1 MQSEN
6 DRMTEMSMKITV
18 FKRKGPKETV
28 VREGLA
34 DIAEAIRNGKHIDE
48 VHHLRQYYHLMHP
61 RRTEDGRMETS
72 FDFKMTLPRLCFSA
86 EIDKYRK
93 EFRILNYNG
102 LIVLEANNLA
112 DYDEAIRIRNEAA
125 RLPQT
130 MMVFLGASGRSVKIV
145 CRGELLPDNG
155 GGVPTTEEEIKKFH
169 QLLYRTARK
178 AYNAQLDI
186 TLDAP
191 KPLIHRTIYISAD
204 PDMRFREQAV
214 PFYVDMEEKTT
225 PPSPTDLETVTKEHY
240 LMPGRS
246 LKQTYILNYQFILSE
261 VMGRYFELPDEER
274 AGELLM
280 QIAAKCLEQGI
291 PQQQAINLTMCHPVF
306 NGDRLLV
313 EKTFEDIYAVQ
324 NMKDWMKRNKLH
336 PLKSV
341 PEDTLLMMKT
351 DIFLHTHYEM
361 RKNIMTGVAQYR
373 DNNGEDDEFRDLDD
387 EARNEMTMR
396 AKEMGLKTWDRD
408 IARFIE
414 SPRIEKFD
422 PVNTWLDS
430 IGAWDGED
438 RIKAL
443 AARVPTNQPNWEHY
457 LHTWLLGMVA
467 HWQGRKSLTGNALV
481 PLLIGRQG
489 CGKSSFCRILLPKEL
504 RDYYNDR
511 INFKNETD
519 LNLGLTSFA
528 LINIDEF
535 DKTTARQQVLL
546 KYLLSTADVKFRP
559 PYGKAYKQYRRY
571 ASLIGTTNQPKPLTD
586 PTGSRRFVCVEV
598 TDMINFSDDL
608 DHYQIYAQLKAEIE
622 QGMKY
627 WLDDDE
633 IARLIDENE
642 RFQRIDSLE
651 EMIAAVFR
659 KPEEGEAG
667 HWFSA
672 TEVLEKLQARY
683 GKTTLKNY
691 SPEKIGTRLSSRH
704 FAFESDHKRK
714 GNCYLMVER

>member
-1 MQSEN
+1 MPSEN

-155 GGVPTTEEEIKKFH
+155 GGLPTIKEEIKKFH

-191 KPLIHRTIYISAD
+191 KPLIHRTVYISVD

-214 PFYVDMEEKTT
+214 PFYVDMEEKTA

-430 IGAWDGED
+430 IGTWDGED

-457 LHTWLLGMVA
+457 LHIWLLGMVA

-571 ASLIGTTNQPKPLTD
+571 ASFIGTTNQPKPLTD

>member
-18 FKRKGPKETV
+18 FKRKGLKETV

-48 VHHLRQYYHLMHP
+48 VHNLRQYYHLMHP
-61 RRTEDGRMETS
+61 RRTEDGRMETN

-130 MMVFLGASGRSVKIV
+130 MMVFLGATGRSVKIV

-155 GGVPTTEEEIKKFH
+155 GGLPTTEEEIKKFH

-186 TLDAP
+186 TLDAL
-191 KPLIHRTIYISAD
+191 KPLIHRTVYISAD

-214 PFYVDMEEKTT
+214 PFYVDMEEKTA

-430 IGAWDGED
+430 IGTWDGED

-457 LHTWLLGMVA
+457 LHIWLLGMVA

-528 LINIDEF
+528 LINID
-535 DKTTARQQVLL
+535 V
-546 KYLLSTADVKFRP
+546 P
-559 PYGKAYKQYRRY
+559 P
-571 ASLIGTTNQPKPLTD
+571 LCL
-586 PTGSRRFVCVEV
+586 V
-598 TDMINFSDDL
+598 
-608 DHYQIYAQLKAEIE
+608 H
-622 QGMKY
+622 
-627 WLDDDE
+627 
-633 IARLIDENE
+633 
-642 RFQRIDSLE
+642 
-651 EMIAAVFR
+651 
-659 KPEEGEAG
+659 
-667 HWFSA
+667 
-672 TEVLEKLQARY
+672 
-683 GKTTLKNY
+683 
-691 SPEKIGTRLSSRH
+691 RH
-704 FAFESDHKRK
+704 H
-714 GNCYLMVER
+714 